1 MTGLDK
7 SLKRKWRV
15 FDIKGHYTSV
25 PRKTLIKP
33 KVPQNSNGI
42 ILFFSKKYFWFL
54 FLFLFLFVFLM
65 GVGRLGDTLVIE
77 KKIFV
82 SSVAPCRMMQSMVSE
97 WFSVPVA
104 HDGRRILRPGFE

>member
-82 SSVAPCRMMQSMVSE
+82 SWFGSMVHDAVHGFRVV
-97 WFSVPVA
+97 FSACGP
-104 HDGRRILRPGFE
+104 